1 MLGTLLNHMKL
12 KNIVDIRRQA
22 NSFKNSFHGLR
33 IAFFEEQSFKI
44 QVFLGALIVI
54 LMFSF
59 PLHHIE
65 RAILVLAVIIVLGLE
80 LLNSQVERVLE
91 MAQFDHNPKIK
102 DIKDLSSAAVLIA
115 AIGSLAIGLFI
126 FIPYL
131 V

>member
-1 MLGTLLNHMKL
+1 MLNW
-12 KNIVDIRRQA
+12 KNIISPKKLFF
-22 NSFKNSFHGLR
+22 SFRSSFHGLK
-33 IAFFEEQSFKI
+33 IAFLEEHSFKI
-44 QVFLGALIVI
+44 QVFLTVLLLI

-80 LLNSQVERVLE
+80 LLNSQIERVLD
-91 MAQFDHNPKIK
+91 MAQFDHNPRIK

-115 AIGSLAIGLFI
+115 AVGALIIGLFI